1 MKKEI
6 EPFMDPHKSYL
17 RLVNALYPCAKCI
30 ETAMIIEK
38 YCDEESQQVTIP
50 PKKIAR
56 ELMKADIQ
64 QLMADD
70 IFYFIEKALRDA
82 YYQIDEPYASYELG
96 CLYYYER
103 FNHINYDKAFKY
115 FNKEDSIGD
124 SNTMLGVCYF
134 YGQGCEKNYELA
146 YHNLVKSALSGK
158 SAQALYLLGDMYL
171 NGYYVNCDRLEASE
185 LYEKALQVSQELDS
199 SYFVTAEI
207 FYRRGNDYA
216 SRNNKIDQL
225 RDALI
230 AYNLAETLYIGA
242 ILEASPSVREQL
254 HKCQS
259 KQNEVKE
266 MIDHILCESD
276 QLMNE

>member
-6 EPFMDPHKSYL
+6 EPFMDLHKSFL
-17 RLVNALYPCAKCI
+17 RLVNALYPRAKCI

-38 YCDEESQQVTIP
+38 YCDEEPQQVTIP

-56 ELMKADIQ
+56 ELMKADIH
-64 QLMADD
+64 QLMSDD
-70 IFYFIEKALRDA
+70 IFYFIDKALRDA

-115 FNKEDSIGD
+115 FNKEESIGE

-134 YGQGCEKNYELA
+134 YGQGCKQNYELA

-171 NGYYVNCDRLEASE
+171 NGYYVKNDRLEANE
-185 LYEKALQVSQELDS
+185 LYEKAMEVSQEVETS
-199 SYFVTAEI
+199 IFVAAEI
-207 FYRRGNDYA
+207 FYRRGNDYI
-216 SRNNKIDQL
+216 SRNNTMEELKE
-225 RDALI
+225 ALI
-230 AYNLAETLYIGA
+230 AYNLAETIYIEA
-242 ILEASPSVREQL
+242 ILEANPSVKEQL
-254 HKCQS
+254 YTCRL

-266 MIDHILCESD
+266 MIDHILFESD
-276 QLMNE
+276 ELMN